1 MPLPPPP
8 GYHPGRQRRV
18 DRRRIA
24 LAGFLMGLAATVLL
38 VLAQRAMR
46 APGSLIQPRPWPR
59 LLALVLVAGAC
70 GSWGETMR
78 QLSLVRD
85 PRREGLPGEGDEGDA
100 GAP

>member
-8 GYHPGRQRRV
+8 GYRPGRQRQV

-24 LAGFLMGLAATVLL
+24 LAGLLMGLAATVLL
-38 VLAQRAMR
+38 ALAQRAMR

-59 LLALVLVAGAC
+59 LLALVLAAGAC

-78 QLSLVRD
+78 QLSLVR
-85 PRREGLPGEGDEGDA
+85 GPGRGGPPQGDD
-100 GAP
+100 